1 MRKFVLEDREFKYHG
16 PRSVIEKL
24 RSMQGQDMS
33 YEEFFKILKRRL
45 IIIKWNEEVDIYNEY
60 QLVDLLQELNE
71 VTIFD

>member
-45 IIIKWNEEVDIYNEY
+45 RMWTGKEEVAFYNED
-60 QLVDLLQELNE
+60 QVVDLLQELNE